1 MVLPLPLGALEK
13 ANMLLMTKEATDKG
27 RSFKTQMLLST
38 AENSNSLSE
47 KTSGEPVCKKPGY
60 FSYEKADFNIEKRDF
75 RENALCY
82 INHGVVV
89 VYKDIRPVLNFLFFF
104 YDKISQAPKSTKRD
118 KKELKSTKR
127 HN

>member
-60 FSYEKADFNIEKRDF
+60 LSYEKADFNIEKRDF

-104 YDKISQAPKSTKRD
+104 TIRFHKHQKAPKGTK
-118 KKELKSTKR
+118 K
-127 HN
+127 N

>member
-1 MVLPLPLGALEK
+1 
-13 ANMLLMTKEATDKG
+13 MLLMTKEATDKG

-75 RENALCY
+75 PENALC
-82 INHGVVV
+82 ICNRKCSI
-89 VYKDIRPVLNFLFFF
+89 YKVIRPVLNFLYFFTVRF
-104 YDKISQAPKSTKRD
+104 HK
-118 KKELKSTKR
+118 
-127 HN
+127 H